1 MEVVT
6 ELQGSR
12 SLLPI
17 SMINIILVYPW
28 ESPLQQQEL
37 EVGDTACVYFSTERL
52 SMTPW
57 TTTERERDVIMTIKR
72 KYDISSKS
80 RYYKHK

>member
-1 MEVVT
+1 
-6 ELQGSR
+6 
-12 SLLPI
+12 
-17 SMINIILVYPW
+17 MINIILVYPW

-57 TTTERERDVIMTIKR
+57 TTTERERYSTVRR
-72 KYDISSKS
+72 KVTEAYFINL
-80 RYYKHK
+80 HKPKINNREECEELKGFLVQQL